1 MITKNRDWLDMSTDQ
16 SHFRHDRSFYILFY
30 LSSFLFFPLHFF
42 PAYSLVLQSITFS
55 FTLPVWTSPLHS
67 HSNFRSPGWSCKKRL
82 RFPESPSG
90 VTGRF
95 VSSWFLSSSLHSA
108 LWLDI
113 LYFYFFEFPPF
124 FPLVSQLTRSPI
136 RQPCWIKNSHILP
149 CTHCLVWLTRFHSH
163 CCLYYHLLVRFVSL
177 QLPPFFYFP
186 VIHWKWFLKLVLK
199 EWMLSLHKSLEKL
212 SPQSLP

>member
-1 MITKNRDWLDMSTDQ
+1 MIGPFTSFSTYPHFCSFHFTFFLHTPWFCRVLYFPSLSQSGPPHFTVIAISEVQVDLARSACVFLRAHQVWLEG
-16 SHFRHDRSFYILFY
+16 LF
-30 LSSFLFFPLHFF
+30 L
-42 PAYSLVLQSITFS
+42 
-55 FTLPVWTSPLHS
+55 
-67 HSNFRSPGWSCKKRL
+67 
-82 RFPESPSG
+82 
-90 VTGRF
+90 
-95 VSSWFLSSSLHSA
+95 
-108 LWLDI
+108 LDI
-113 LYFYFFEFPPF
+113 LYFYFSEFPPF

-177 QLPPFFYFP
+177 QLPPFFHFP